1 MNAATTPGLQ
11 PAHAQPPASD
21 GKPVVLEVENLSAA
35 YGELPALR
43 GISLRLEEGETLA
56 VIGANGAGKSTLLKT
71 LSGQMKPTSGRII
84 HRGRDVT
91 RIPAHQRAR
100 DGIILVPEGRRLFGS
115 LTVEENLQVGS
126 STKRAGQ
133 WNLESVYELLPL
145 VADRRTRYAGDLSGG
160 ERQATAIARALMSN
174 PDVLL
179 LDEVSL
185 GLAPAVIGQI
195 YASLPTIQSTG
206 TSILVV
212 EQDVRQA
219 LAVSDEVHCLL
230 QGATSLAGSGFTME
244 EISAAYFGA
253 GVTEVTLTGTVRT
266 AEELEE
272 LDERDELEE
281 S

>member
-1 MNAATTPGLQ
+1 MSEA
-11 PAHAQPPASD
+11 PASS
-21 GKPVVLEVENLSAA
+21 GKEIVLEVQQLRAA

-43 GISLRLEEGETLA
+43 GISLRLERGETLA

-71 LSGQMKPTSGRII
+71 LAGQMAPTGGRILYNGDDI
-84 HRGRDVT
+84 T
-91 RIPAHQRAR
+91 RMPAHERAR
-100 DGIILVPEGRRLFGS
+100 AGIILVPEGRRLFPS
-115 LTVEENLQVGS
+115 LTVEENLLVGA
-126 STKRAGQ
+126 STKRRGQ
-133 WNLESVYELLPL
+133 WNLESVYALMPL
-145 VADRRTRYAGDLSGG
+145 VAERRSRYAGDLSGG

-174 PDVLL
+174 PEVLL

-185 GLAPAVIGQI
+185 GLAPAVIGQL
-195 YASLPTIQSTG
+195 YASLPEIQSTG

-230 QGATSLAGSGFTME
+230 QGATSLAGSGFTMD

-253 GVTEVTLTGTVRT
+253 GVAHVTPTGTIT
-266 AEELEE
+266 T
-272 LDERDELEE
+272 LDAAELEE